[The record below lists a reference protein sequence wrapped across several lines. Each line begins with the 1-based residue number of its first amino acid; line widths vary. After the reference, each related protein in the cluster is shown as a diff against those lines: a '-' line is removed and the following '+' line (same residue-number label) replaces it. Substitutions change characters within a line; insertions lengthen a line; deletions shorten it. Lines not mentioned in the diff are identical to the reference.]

1 MNPMPRKISFDPPSF
16 IQLTRKQNKELL
28 EFVLAEFEIYLPI
41 TTVHAYL
48 LAKAFKG
55 KNPKEE
61 VQKLRDIVKIV
72 DLTDELLGEI
82 AEIDASLIK
91 DGYFFTLEDLITA
104 VSAITS
110 KSLLVVNGNAEKYS
124 PLRKYGLDCVNYEK
138 FLEEVEVLAREEA
151 KREKII

>member
-1 MNPMPRKISFDPPSF
+1 MLRKICFDPSSF

-48 LAKAFKG
+48 LAKSFKG
-55 KNPKEE
+55 KDPKKE
-61 VQKLRDIVKIV
+61 VQKLRGIVRIV
-72 DLTDELLGEI
+72 DLTDDLLGEI

-91 DGYFFTLEDLITA
+91 DGYFLSLEDLITA
-104 VSAITS
+104 VSAIAS
-110 KSLLVVNGNAEKYS
+110 KSLLVVSGNAEKYS
-124 PLRKYGLDCVNYEK
+124 PLRKYGLDCVNYDK

-151 KREKII
+151 KREKLI